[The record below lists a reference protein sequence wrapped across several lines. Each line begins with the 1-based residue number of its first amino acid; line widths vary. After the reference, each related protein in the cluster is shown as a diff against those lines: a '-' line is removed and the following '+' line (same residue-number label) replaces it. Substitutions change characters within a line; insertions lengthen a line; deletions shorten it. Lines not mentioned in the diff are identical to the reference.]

1 MSNSLVIARADHEL
15 QVVNN
20 HMLNIVH
27 IGCMRHCLEVEEEE
41 GKRRLREWRK
51 GRRGWRRR
59 RRRRSRRRSRRRKGK
74 GGKTNDGIGAVTMS
88 TGSTPQ

>member
-27 IGCMRHCLEVEEEE
+27 IGCMRHCLEVEEEDEEE

-59 RRRRSRRRSRRRKGK
+59 RRRRKGK